1 MISKVSVIVPIYGT
15 EQYLDNCIQSILS
28 QTMQDF
34 ELICVDDA
42 SLDNSAI
49 LVEKYLKTDNRV
61 SLIKHKENKGLGGA
75 RNSGIY
81 AANSEYIICVDS
93 DDTIKKNMLEELI
106 KASKENYFDVVCC
119 GFDEVNTK
127 GKKLHTHTF
136 PNNDFKNSN
145 NNVDVFTIVNTSFCN
160 KLWRLSLITNNEIRF
175 PEKLYFED
183 VSTTPRVLIN
193 AKTIR
198 IIDKSLY
205 NYYRR
210 EGTITSTFTSKH
222 REDLFKA
229 YQIVHEYLLKNNL
242 LEFYRNSFL
251 DYVDNSLRF
260 HAQSVVGSELK
271 KSEKIEYLQV
281 LLKHKAIF
289 LDVSLSSYPNTESEL
304 LFMISSIRPEQ
315 LNMSLH
321 GSLANVEEKPLRLN
335 FLQRSA
341 CGLLAILYDP
351 FISPTHSKKLKSYPE
366 FFFKDSKSKFT
377 QIIGKILQIK

>member
-1 MISKVSVIVPIYGT
+1 
-15 EQYLDNCIQSILS
+15 
-28 QTMQDF
+28 
-34 ELICVDDA
+34 
-42 SLDNSAI
+42 
-49 LVEKYLKTDNRV
+49 
-61 SLIKHKENKGLGGA
+61 
-75 RNSGIY
+75 
-81 AANSEYIICVDS
+81 
-93 DDTIKKNMLEELI
+93 
-106 KASKENYFDVVCC
+106 
-119 GFDEVNTK
+119 FDEVNTK

-136 PNNDFKNSN
+136 PNNDFINSN
-145 NNVDVFTIVNTSFCN
+145 NNVDIFTIVNTSFCN
-160 KLWRLSLITNNEIRF
+160 KLWRLSLITNNEICF

-222 REDLFKA
+222 RADLFKA
-229 YQIVHEYLLKNNL
+229 YQIVHDYLLKNNL

-271 KSEKIEYLQV
+271 KFEKIEYLQL

-289 LDVSLSSYPNTESEL
+289 LDVSLSSCPNTESEL

-315 LNMSLH
+315 LNMSLY
-321 GSLANVEEKPLRLN
+321 GSLANAEEKPLRLN

-341 CGLLAILYDP
+341 CGLLAILYNP
-351 FISPTHSKKLKSYPE
+351 FMSPTHSKKLKSYPE